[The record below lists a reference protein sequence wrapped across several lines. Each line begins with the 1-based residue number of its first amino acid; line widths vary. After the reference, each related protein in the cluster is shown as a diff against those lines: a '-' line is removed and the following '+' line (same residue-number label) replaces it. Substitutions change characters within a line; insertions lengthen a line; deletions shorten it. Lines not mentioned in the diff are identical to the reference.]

1 MPSDTTN
8 PITFEDIAE
17 LEQRSSMVIE
27 RLRNHV
33 FAPDRKKRLNLSFKL
48 ETAARMAGRTPQA
61 VRDAEGSGRL
71 PTPNLNSNGRRGGY
85 SLSDVNQMR
94 RAFNTMPWR
103 QTDEDPVIL
112 AVQNFKGGVGKSTV
126 VVHVAQYLAL
136 QGYRVCVVDCDSQA
150 STTTTFGINP
160 DHDIETEATALPYL
174 LHGGQNSLDY
184 AVRQTYWD
192 GLDLLPANLELYD
205 AEYALAARMRDDRHT
220 LDRLRL
226 GVEELAEKYDVVLL
240 DPPPALG
247 MLSVSVFRAANAIIV
262 PVPPSTIDFAS
273 TNHFLWMLLDTMEQL
288 GKLELTRTYKFF
300 RILATKVNEAKSAQA
315 DIVQTMD
322 KVFGSSMLRA
332 RLKDSAE
339 IDNATSQ
346 LMTVYELDRPLTSR
360 DTHTRCRASFDAV
373 NREIELL
380 IQQSWPSYRER
391 LSAKGI

>member
-1 MPSDTTN
+1 MTDQMAN
-8 PITFEDIAE
+8 PVTFADIAE
-17 LEQRSSMVIE
+17 LEKRSSSVIE

-33 FAPDRKKRLNLSFKL
+33 FAPDRKKRLSLSFKL
-48 ETAARMAGRTPQA
+48 ETAARMASRTTQA
-61 VRDAEGSGRL
+61 IRDAEGSGRL
-71 PTPNLNSNGRRGGY
+71 PQPTLNSNGRRDPY
-85 SLSDVNQMR
+85 SLAGVNRMR
-94 RAFNTMPWR
+94 DAFNTRPWR
-103 QTDEDPVIL
+103 DPDEDPVIL

-126 VVHVAQYLAL
+126 VVHLAQYLAL
-136 QGYRVCVVDCDSQA
+136 KGYRVCVIDCDSQA

-160 DHDIETEATALPYL
+160 DHDIGTEMTALPYL
-174 LHGGQNSLDY
+174 LHGGQDSLHY
-184 AVRQTYWD
+184 AIRPTYWD

-226 GVEELAEKYDVVLL
+226 GVEEISRNYDVVLL

-288 GKLELTRTYKFF
+288 EKLGLTRTYKFF

-315 DIVQTMD
+315 DIVQTME

-346 LMTVYELDRPLTSR
+346 LMTVYELEKPLTSR
-360 DTHTRCRASFDAV
+360 DTHNRCRASFDAV
-373 NREIELL
+373 NDEIELL
-380 IQQSWPSYRER
+380 IQQSWRSYRKR